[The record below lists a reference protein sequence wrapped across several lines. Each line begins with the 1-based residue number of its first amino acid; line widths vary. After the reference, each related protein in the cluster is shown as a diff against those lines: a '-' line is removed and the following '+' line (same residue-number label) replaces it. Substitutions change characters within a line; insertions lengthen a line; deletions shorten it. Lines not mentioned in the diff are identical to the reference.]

1 MVLYGLSSR
10 AKIIVVSCC
19 KFCNNCIGWEK
30 LKQSFAEETNQ
41 SDSMD
46 TAEFNEGFL
55 NYYEEYKQEL
65 VDAENYQLA
74 E

>member
-1 MVLYGLSSR
+1 
-10 AKIIVVSCC
+10 
-19 KFCNNCIGWEK
+19 
-30 LKQSFAEETNQ
+30 
-41 SDSMD
+41 MD

-55 NYYEEYKQEL
+55 NYYEEYKREL